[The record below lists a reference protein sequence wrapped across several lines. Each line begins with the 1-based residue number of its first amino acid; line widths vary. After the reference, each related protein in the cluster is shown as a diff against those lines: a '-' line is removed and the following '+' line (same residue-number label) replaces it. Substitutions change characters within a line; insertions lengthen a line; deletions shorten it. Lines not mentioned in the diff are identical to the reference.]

1 MTKGEI
7 TGKLKALIE
16 ETNDVIIGGADEELE
31 IDSFTMMLVI
41 TFAKSELN
49 ADIDMDDLDF
59 DAFTSLNTFADLV
72 LSTRNS
78 AT

>member
-7 TGKLKALIE
+7 AEKLKALIE
-16 ETNDVIIGGADEELE
+16 EQNDITIESLDAELD

-41 TFAKSELN
+41 TFVKEEMGVE
-49 ADIDMDDLDF
+49 IEMDDLDF

-72 LSTRNS
+72 LGSMSS
-78 AT
+78 AA